1 MLKHINDREEFKAA
15 IAEGTVLVDFFA
27 TWCGPCKMLGKE
39 LEEVENDINIDIIK
53 IDIDKYPELA
63 REYKIMSVPTVLL
76 FNNNEVIKQNIGFM
90 DKNKILE
97 FIK

>member
-1 MLKHINDREEFKAA
+1 MIKYYNNENFNELTKEKVA
-15 IAEGTVLVDFFA
+15 IDFFA
-27 TWCGPCKMLGKE
+27 TWCGPCKMLGQV
-39 LEEVENDINIDIIK
+39 LENIENDIDIDIIK

-76 FNNNEVIKQNIGFM
+76 FNKNEIIKQNIGFM
-90 DKNKILE
+90 DEKKFIE

>member
-1 MLKHINDREEFKAA
+1 MIKYYNNEDFYELTKEKVI
-15 IAEGTVLVDFFA
+15 VDFFA
-27 TWCGPCKMLGKE
+27 TWCGPCKMLGKV

-53 IDIDKYPELA
+53 IDIDKYPKLA

-76 FNNNEVIKQNIGFM
+76 FENNEIIKQNIGFM
-90 DKNKILE
+90 DKKKFIE

>member
-1 MLKHINDREEFKAA
+1 MIKYYNDEDFNKLTKEKVF
-15 IAEGTVLVDFFA
+15 VDFFA
-27 TWCGPCKMLGKE
+27 TWCGPCKMLGKV
-39 LEEVENDINIDIIK
+39 LEEVENDIDIDIIK
-53 IDIDKYPELA
+53 IDIDKYPQLA

>member
-1 MLKHINDREEFKAA
+1 MIKYYNNEDFN
-15 IAEGTVLVDFFA
+15 FFA
-27 TWCGPCKMLGKE
+27 TWCGPCKMLGKV
-39 LEEVENDINIDIIK
+39 LEEVENDIDIDIIK
-53 IDIDKYPELA
+53 IDIDKYPQLA